1 MQSGMLGTWGVVGAY
16 VAGQL
21 PFGQDPSASD
31 RHIWQICAY
40 VMAALTGI
48 LLIFILVLI
57 RRIKV
62 NCPSLLERL
71 VLQCGHRSVWP
82 LMCKRWPLMCKR
94 RQRQK
99 LFIQLWMLQCYRV
112 VLISLSD
119 APENVPDTPRIF
131 RHAY

>member
-1 MQSGMLGTWGVVGAY
+1 MLGTWGGVGAY

-48 LLIFILVLI
+48 LIIFVLVLI

-62 NCPSLLERL
+62 TALLA
-71 VLQCGHRSVWP
+71 
-82 LMCKRWPLMCKR
+82 
-94 RQRQK
+94 K
-99 LFIQLWMLQCYRV
+99 LHIEEG
-112 VLISLSD
+112 VLI
-119 APENVPDTPRIF
+119 DTEARGL
-131 RHAY
+131 